1 MLTTSKTKNE
11 NYLCYLI
18 LEIIMVTI
26 ITFIGVAFVVFY
38 FLARSDSRHDSKNL
52 QYLFDNPWMY
62 GLICSLPALLA
73 VALLLIFR
81 NRNYIIGYHFD
92 DESNTLVL
100 KYRGLVNKSL
110 KDTNVPY
117 RAINIQDFSEK
128 KFLFNQTYK
137 GKSIVMKNANL
148 TLDFVTNNFIW
159 EDQHRERIHFL
170 HELERIKNYL

>member
-1 MLTTSKTKNE
+1 MTSSKTKHE
-11 NYLCYLI
+11 NYLGYLI

-38 FLARSDSRHDSKNL
+38 FIGKIDSKQNSRNL

-62 GLICSLPALLA
+62 GFICFLPALLA
-73 VALLLIFR
+73 VALLLVFR

-92 DESNTLVL
+92 DESNMLVL
-100 KYRGLVNKSL
+100 KYRGLANKAL
-110 KDTNVPY
+110 KDISVPY
-117 RAINIQDFSEK
+117 REINTKDFSEK

-159 EDQHRERIHFL
+159 EDQPRERIHFMQ
-170 HELERIKNYL
+170 ELERIKNYL